1 MGNFNNEL
9 ANYNSIPRDL
19 VFDSTMSDR
28 ARFVYVYMSCKPD
41 TWDFYLEP
49 MAKEI
54 GYSVETLRKY
64 INELVASGW
73 LVKGEQKNEKGV
85 FGATEYTLKAN
96 NVDRHIILP
105 TRKNTDT
112 VNFRHGKNPTQDNID
127 YIENRDNIEK
137 RDIIEKE
144 NIIKKEKSKKESSKE
159 KSEDEVFV
167 DKIYKEYPTKC
178 PLNNRS
184 TNKSYKDKER
194 IRRLMKIYSKEDI
207 RKVVNA
213 EKEKVGKFYL
223 RNFSTFLNNFP
234 DPNSISD
241 DNTSLQTKENKEESS
256 YSLGADYPTSVD
268 DVRKCDIHS
277 YPNPWYEWMYERC
290 PKISNGARNRYS
302 DWDKIDQNWTKFVNM
317 CGDEKTLSYACL
329 VLERDGYEKYIKNN
343 SFMWMVRNFLEQ
355 NNLYNGNGK

>member
-19 VFDSTMSDR
+19 VFDSTISDR

-96 NVDRHIILP
+96 NADRHIILP

-112 VNFRHGKNPTQDNID
+112 VNSRHGKNPTQDNID

-144 NIIKKEKSKKESSKE
+144 NILKKKVRTRKTKEFVPPTVEEVETYIREKGYHFDAQSFIDYYEADDWYYENNKGERKKVSCWK
-159 KSEDEVFV
+159 K
-167 DKIYKEYPTKC
+167 KC
-178 PLNNRS
+178 TMWGSNN
-184 TNKSYKDKER
+184 
-194 IRRLMKIYSKEDI
+194 
-207 RKVVNA
+207 
-213 EKEKVGKFYL
+213 
-223 RNFSTFLNNFP
+223 
-234 DPNSISD
+234 
-241 DNTSLQTKENKEESS
+241 NTSLQTKENKEESS

-268 DVRKCDIHS
+268 DVQKCDIHS

-290 PKISNGARNRYS
+290 PKVSKGARNRYS
-302 DWDKIDQNWTKFVNM
+302 DWDKIDENWNRFIKM
-317 CGDEKTLSYACL
+317 CGNEKILSYACL

>member
-1 MGNFNNEL
+1 M
-9 ANYNSIPRDL
+9 
-19 VFDSTMSDR
+19 
-28 ARFVYVYMSCKPD
+28 
-41 TWDFYLEP
+41 
-49 MAKEI
+49 
-54 GYSVETLRKY
+54 
-64 INELVASGW
+64 
-73 LVKGEQKNEKGV
+73 
-85 FGATEYTLKAN
+85 
-96 NVDRHIILP
+96 
-105 TRKNTDT
+105 
-112 VNFRHGKNPTQDNID
+112 
-127 YIENRDNIEK
+127 ENRRKGFVFYDDWYKTIKTLPDKDRLDAYDAIVNEGLCYEHRDNYSQIANVVLQMAMPQLK
-137 RDIIEKE
+137 RDVDKYNEISVKRAEVGRLGGQANASKRKQMVANATINNNINNNIKEKE
-144 NIIKKEKSKKESSKE
+144 DNRISSKKENSKKESSKE

-167 DKIYKEYPTKC
+167 DEIYREYPTKC

-207 RKVVNA
+207 RKVVLA
-213 EKEKVGKFYL
+213 EKEKVGKFYIK
-223 RNFSTFLNNFP
+223 NFSTFLNNFP

-241 DNTSLQTKENKEESS
+241 DNTSLQTKEKEESS

-290 PKISNGARNRYS
+290 PKISKGARYRYS
-302 DWDKIDQNWTKFVNM
+302 DWDKIDENWNRFIKM
-317 CGDEKTLSYACL
+317 CGNEKILSYACL